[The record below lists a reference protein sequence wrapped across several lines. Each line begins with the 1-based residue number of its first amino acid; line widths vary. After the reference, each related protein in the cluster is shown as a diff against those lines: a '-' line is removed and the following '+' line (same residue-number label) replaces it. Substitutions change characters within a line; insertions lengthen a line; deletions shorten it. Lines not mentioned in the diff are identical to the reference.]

1 MKLLIF
7 VCALVQLIACK
18 PPVPS
23 SNDAQS
29 ITPKGQTAGKWL
41 ATVSIGG
48 GAEASATLFLSETLK
63 KVFLN
68 ELGGNYSLAFS
79 LSDKQ
84 NWTPNKSDIVK
95 NFDSLRKQIANFKTS
110 HPEAPTMVA
119 FGLTGHGLSQQA
131 FKNSP
136 EGYVFAINQGKSE
149 SLIPEEYFSGR
160 ELAELIASLGANEV
174 IMFVQSCNSGHLSN
188 VDFMNKYAQVLA
200 TETARRNTN
209 IAVITPVS
217 EVVFSPFYA
226 YENVIR
232 GAIEKLFVGAKD
244 VITYADFKDQLVR
257 SACADVS
264 NYYPR
269 SEIKSMSAVQA
280 SIELSEVSTLMGID
294 PQFYES
300 IDPNLPLILTQRG
313 LSKYRNNELKL
324 PPTGRPLKNVPVS
337 SETRNFCANQIAKQ
351 KELFNAREQ
360 SRLDNLKVEGIC
372 RSHPNKES
380 CITNAREQLR
390 IIPTPT
396 SR

>member
-1 MKLLIF
+1 
-7 VCALVQLIACK
+7 
-18 PPVPS
+18 
-23 SNDAQS
+23 
-29 ITPKGQTAGKWL
+29 
-41 ATVSIGG
+41 
-48 GAEASATLFLSETLK
+48 
-63 KVFLN
+63 
-68 ELGGNYSLAFS
+68 
-79 LSDKQ
+79 
-84 NWTPNKSDIVK
+84 
-95 NFDSLRKQIANFKTS
+95 
-110 HPEAPTMVA
+110 MVA

-136 EGYVFAINQGKSE
+136 EGYVFVINQGKSE

-200 TETARRNTN
+200 TDTARRNTN

-217 EVVFSPFYA
+217 DVLVSPFYA

-232 GAIEKLFVGAKD
+232 GALEKLFVGEKD

-280 SIELSEVSTLMGID
+280 SIELFEMSTLIGID

-300 IDPNLPLILTQRG
+300 IDPNLPLVLTQRG
-313 LSKYRNNELKL
+313 LSNYRNNELKL
-324 PPTGRPLKNVPVS
+324 PATGRPQKNVPVS
-337 SETRNFCANQIAKQ
+337 SETRNFCANQISKQ

-360 SRLDNLKVEGIC
+360 SRLENLKVEGIC
-372 RSHPNKES
+372 RSHSNKES
-380 CITNAREQLR
+380 CITKAREQLR